1 LGYYYLVTTS
11 GAVLFLKLPN
21 LIVFDVMVSF
31 TRRPEIG
38 QIKSDRLVQT
48 KIACDNVHLVPVMAL
63 FIGYSS
69 PLPLRVFLSPLTLKI
84 ACEDLCPDK
93 ILIVMRQSYS
103 ITSYCGEFVTG
114 SAVHVLYFCTEHDA

>member
-1 LGYYYLVTTS
+1 MGYYYLVTTS

-63 FIGYSS
+63 FIGYGS

-103 ITSYCGEFVTG
+103 ITSYCGEFVSG
-114 SAVHVLYFCTEHDA
+114 SAVHVFYFCTEHDA